1 MTEALRKEGT
11 RDRYGKTL
19 AMLAAKD
26 RNVVAMDCDLGRST
40 RSYDVFAVDPDRFFE
55 MGIAEQDM
63 VSTAAGMA
71 AMGKIVFANT
81 FSVFLTG
88 RAFDQIRQQIA
99 LPFSNVKL
107 CGSSAGLTIGA
118 DGSTHQSIVD
128 LALMRVLP
136 NMTILVPGDGNQTEQ
151 AVMAAYE
158 YKGPVYIRLSRY
170 ETLNFLPVGIPF
182 KIGEAQVLK
191 EGKKVV
197 LASYGPVLQNVVF
210 AAELLERRGLD
221 VGIVNFHTLKPLD
234 GGMVETLATEYSHI
248 VSVDEHSVFGGL
260 GTAIGECLAEYASPG
275 PKAILHRVGIQDKF
289 GESGS
294 ADELL
299 AKHGMDPEGLAS
311 YVLGLI

>member
-1 MTEALRKEGT
+1 M
-11 RDRYGKTL
+11 
-19 AMLAAKD
+19 
-26 RNVVAMDCDLGRST
+26 
-40 RSYDVFAVDPDRFFE
+40 
-55 MGIAEQDM
+55 
-63 VSTAAGMA
+63 
-71 AMGKIVFANT
+71 
-81 FSVFLTG
+81 
-88 RAFDQIRQQIA
+88 
-99 LPFSNVKL
+99 
-107 CGSSAGLTIGA
+107 
-118 DGSTHQSIVD
+118 
-128 LALMRVLP
+128 
-136 NMTILVPGDGNQTEQ
+136 
-151 AVMAAYE
+151 
-158 YKGPVYIRLSRY
+158 
-170 ETLNFLPVGIPF
+170 
-182 KIGEAQVLK
+182 
-191 EGKKVV
+191 V